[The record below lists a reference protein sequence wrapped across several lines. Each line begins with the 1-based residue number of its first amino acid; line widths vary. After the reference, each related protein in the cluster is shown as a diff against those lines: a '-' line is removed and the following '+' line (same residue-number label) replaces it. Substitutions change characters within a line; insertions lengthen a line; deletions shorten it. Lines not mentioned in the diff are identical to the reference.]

1 MYNIFVYSLDVIEII
16 HSNIYLFV
24 PWIIDVFD
32 DQVLDEMYKRS
43 ATLVNY
49 TSICNL
55 YNKSKQLIF

>member
-1 MYNIFVYSLDVIEII
+1 M
-16 HSNIYLFV
+16 
-24 PWIIDVFD
+24 DVFD